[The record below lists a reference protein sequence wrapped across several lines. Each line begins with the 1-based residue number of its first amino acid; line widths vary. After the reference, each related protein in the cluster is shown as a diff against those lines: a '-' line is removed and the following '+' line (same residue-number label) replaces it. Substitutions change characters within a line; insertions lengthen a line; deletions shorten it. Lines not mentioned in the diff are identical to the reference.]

1 MMDLFTQP
9 LIKYMYVSLSSPIT
23 TFGLI
28 KDLQSC
34 HLTCEDVHSEHSS
47 IQKAPKWKVK
57 LPLFADDRI
66 LFLENSIKVLPENY

>member
-34 HLTCEDVHSEHSS
+34 HLTCEDMHSEHSS
-47 IQKAPKWKVK
+47 IQKAPK
-57 LPLFADDRI
+57 
-66 LFLENSIKVLPENY
+66 